1 MKKKLVMFTFPAYG
15 HSKEPGIIANT
26 LTEFYDVTVFTTP
39 KYKDFYSSAKT
50 LFYTIDEEKIH
61 FSRGPINLAK
71 DLITISNEIV
81 SKHDFEAIIKDFD
94 FVLYDVQVRFV
105 HDIVLKLN
113 KNAISYAVSYSQNT
127 FSFLPASLH
136 TASLQYFFQAFRE
149 GKNIFLEDRK
159 LAVDVFNK
167 IVPRYSKNHIA
178 LIPEFLQ
185 PKLQKNKSHF
195 YGSCVLDTFSHNQ
208 NVIGKPDYIYVS
220 LGTIYI
226 DEKILI
232 SIVRALNDLN
242 ITATVSAGTYA
253 NNLLQIAGPHIHIA
267 EFTNQEEELK
277 KATLFITHAGTNS
290 VLEAIKYSVPMLCLP
305 QAADQ
310 FAFAAKVESL
320 GIGHYP
326 FCIPQSST
334 TFTKIIKKMLA
345 QNKYTDS
352 YKKLYKKYDFSKSK
366 TIEYVINIF
375 Q

>member
-1 MKKKLVMFTFPAYG
+1 MKKKILVFTLPAYG
-15 HSKEPGIIANT
+15 HSKEPGIVANT
-26 LTEFYDVTVFTTP
+26 LSELYDVTVFTTP

-61 FSRGPINLAK
+61 FSQGPINLAK

-136 TASLQYFFQAFRE
+136 AASLQYFFQAFGE
-149 GKNIFLEDRK
+149 GKNLFLEDRK

-167 IVPRYSKNHIA
+167 IVPSYSKNHIA

-185 PKLQKNKSHF
+185 PKLQKNKNHF
-195 YGSCVLDTFSHNQ
+195 YGSAILESA
-208 NVIGKPDYIYVS
+208 DYKENNSQDYVYVALGSIYVNKNILEQIIKAIIS
-220 LGTIYI
+220 LGASGAVAAGKYK
-226 DEKILI
+226 DELMHLETDKLKI
-232 SIVRALNDLN
+232 
-242 ITATVSAGTYA
+242 VSFA
-253 NNLLQIAGPHIHIA
+253 
-267 EFTNQEEELK
+267 NQEMELQ

-290 VLEAIKYSVPMLCLP
+290 VLEAIKYSAPMLCLP

-326 FCIPQSST
+326 FCMPQSSII
-334 TFTKIIKKMLA
+334 FAKIIKKMLA

-352 YKKLYKKYDFSKSK
+352 YKKLYKKYNFSKNK
-366 TIEYVINIF
+366 TIEYITKTF